1 MITRAMS
8 VHHLDKRFAYGIMSL
23 KSIGSSSV
31 KILFAF
37 GSISVFMSMWISNT
51 ATAAMMHPIA
61 IGIIT
66 SVAEIY
72 YGNTGQKI
80 NPHRLKFAYA
90 MMLMTAYAAS
100 AGGIGMP
107 VGTPPNLIG
116 IAMINKFTG
125 IKISFFQWMIFS
137 VPMLVFMYILLFLIL
152 YLLNKPEVKYIKKG
166 KEYIQFQE
174 QKISGWSKGE
184 INTLVV
190 FIIIVFLWLV
200 PGFISLLYG
209 SDSEQSKF
217 LGKYLPKTSAALIGV
232 VLLFVLP
239 VSWKKREFTLKWKDA
254 VKIDWGILLLF
265 GGGLSLG
272 NLMFETKLAEAIGR
286 SFLVFSGVESVWRLT
301 LAAIFI
307 SIFMS
312 ETTSNTASA
321 NMVIPVIISVC
332 VAAGINP
339 VPPAIGATLGASWGF
354 MLPVSTPPNAI
365 VYGSGMVPVIKM
377 IKAGFIFDILGGLL
391 LWLGLRLLLPLTGLM

>member
-1 MITRAMS
+1 MS